1 MISFMVIGL
10 PRSGTTWASALFTT
24 DTTLCVHD
32 PHYTTH
38 YLDWDMVF
46 SKRYKTVGVS
56 CTGIWRWPD
65 WVNSH
70 PAKKI
75 LLHRDLQDIQVS
87 MAEIGLPA
95 QDLEHGEKLLES
107 INGLHVPFTDLF
119 NPGKCC
125 KIWDFVMSKPFDVD
139 RHKLLVDIEM
149 QPKFSGLSIGSDV
162 TKRLVDELTRAMYE

>member
-1 MISFMVIGL
+1 MIEFMVIGL

-32 PHYTTH
+32 PLYTTH
-38 YLDWDMVF
+38 YLDWDAVF

-75 LLHRDLQDIQVS
+75 LLHRDLHEIESS
-87 MAEIGLPA
+87 MRSIGLPA
-95 QDLEHGEKLLES
+95 QDLEQGQRLLDS
-107 INGLHVPFTDLF
+107 IDGLHVEFTDLF
-119 NPGKCC
+119 DAVKCSR
-125 KIWDFVMSKPFDVD
+125 IWDHILNKPFDTD

-149 QPKFSGLSIGSDV
+149 QPKFSGLTIGADV